1 MRMAAPLS
9 LLFFAPIV
17 AAIVLLLVLP
27 VALILAES
35 LARYVPGRIG
45 ASGPFEPTLENYAD
59 FLSPSYA
66 VLFAKTYWLAFLGA
80 ALSVLVSFPIA
91 YYLARSRSRGWR
103 NTVLGLLIMMMFV
116 SALVRVYSLELTFGS
131 VGLVGP
137 FLASF
142 GVATNGRAYLETL
155 VVLGLCHLSIP
166 VAVLILLGTIQNV
179 NPRLAE
185 AAQSL
190 GASRLAAHLSVTV
203 PLSIQG
209 ILSAFLISFTL
220 GVTAFVIPWI
230 LGKGRVNFISNLI
243 YSRFSE
249 MAHYPS
255 GAALSIAMLVL
266 SLAIIYL
273 ISFAARRIPAQG
285 PARRL

>member
-1 MRMAAPLS
+1 M
-9 LLFFAPIV
+9 FFAPIV
-17 AAIVLLLVLP
+17 ATVLVLLVLP
-27 VALILAES
+27 IALILAES
-35 LARYVPGRIG
+35 LTKYVPGHVG
-45 ASGPFEPTLENYAD
+45 PSGRLDLTLENYAD
-59 FLSPSYA
+59 FFSPVYA
-66 VLFAKTYWLAFLGA
+66 LLFAKTYWLAFLGA
-80 ALSVLVSFPIA
+80 TLSVLISFPIA
-91 YYLARSRSRGWR
+91 YHLARTTNRSLR
-103 NTVLGLLIMMMFV
+103 NAVLGLLIMMMFL

-137 FLASF
+137 VLATL

-166 VAVLILLGTIQNV
+166 VAVLILIGTIQNV

-190 GASRLAAHLSVTV
+190 GASRLAAYLSITV

-255 GAALSIAMLVL
+255 GAALSIAMLVM

-273 ISFAARRIPAQG
+273 ISAAARRISAPSVSG
-285 PARRL
+285 GR